1 MHKVILVFP
10 NFHKKVFLQ
19 YKYITGIIYL
29 LYTLEILYQ
38 ITFIV
43 WWKLQDWWHFLLSL
57 MSSGSKLIRSLVLM
71 LQHSKFIY
79 WPAIIS
85 VVLFLVK
92 IAKNW
97 AEKIDQQ
104 SLIIYKNMSFSL
116 LIKKDLAKKVN
127 LMKEPIRSIL

>member
-1 MHKVILVFP
+1 MFLNFLDVLTQSDFAFYFHENVFRLCFDACSTNIL
-10 NFHKKVFLQ
+10 LA
-19 YKYITGIIYL
+19 TS
-29 LYTLEILYQ
+29 TLEILYQ
-38 ITFIV
+38 IAIII
-43 WWKLQDWWHFLLSL
+43 WWKLQDWWHFLLPL

-116 LIKKDLAKKVN
+116 LIKKDLAKK
-127 LMKEPIRSIL
+127 LT

>member
-1 MHKVILVFP
+1 
-10 NFHKKVFLQ
+10 
-19 YKYITGIIYL
+19 
-29 LYTLEILYQ
+29 
-38 ITFIV
+38 
-43 WWKLQDWWHFLLSL
+43 
-57 MSSGSKLIRSLVLM
+57 M

-127 LMKEPIRSIL
+127 LMKEPIWSIL